1 MDGFEPRRATSA
13 DVDQVRALSRLA
25 YAKWVELI
33 DREPLPMTAD
43 YSAAVKNHLIDLWEE
58 NGQLIALIEM
68 ISAPDH
74 LLIES
79 IAVRPDWQGQ
89 GCGPVLLKHAE
100 AVARKLGYLE
110 LRLFTNAAFTS
121 NIEFYF
127 KHGYKETKREVMVP
141 GSIAVHMAKLIR
153 PSA

>member
-1 MDGFEPRRATSA
+1 MDGFGPRRATSA
-13 DVDQVRALSRLA
+13 DVDNVRALSRMA
-25 YAKWVELI
+25 YAKWVGI
-33 DREPLPMTAD
+33 IGREPLPMTAD
-43 YSAAVKNHLIDLWEE
+43 YTTAVKNHLIDLWEE

-68 ISAPDH
+68 INAPDH

-79 IAVRPDWQGQ
+79 IAVRPDRQGQ

-100 AVARKLGYLE
+100 AVARKLGHRE

-121 NIEFYF
+121 NIEFYL
-127 KHGYKETKREVMVP
+127 KHGYTETRREAMVP
-141 GSIAVHMAKLIR
+141 GSIAVHMTKQMP